1 MHRLALK
8 IGAPV
13 MILRNL
19 NAVEG
24 VCNGTRAIVTRMS
37 NRVLEVRLLGGDHD
51 GHHVLLPRIKCYPS
65 NADLPL
71 QLCRL
76 QFAVQTAFSISVN
89 KSQGQ
94 SLNFV
99 GLDLRS
105 PVFTHGQ
112 FYVGVSRATSVHR
125 IKAIWSPTSLTPETK
140 ICLP

>member
-1 MHRLALK
+1 M
-8 IGAPV
+8 
-13 MILRNL
+13 
-19 NAVEG
+19 
-24 VCNGTRAIVTRMS
+24 TRMS

-112 FYVGVSRATSVHR
+112 FYGVSRATSVHR